1 MTPWLLEW
9 NIHINI
15 VMILQN
21 LFIMLCLFSESD
33 QLKLPQHYCHRG
45 VTFVV
50 TLSWFR
56 CRHHGVAFAFV
67 MVSLLPLWCC
77 LRVGCSFV
85 IAIVVST
92 SRWSQ
97 FCHCHH
103 GVAFIV
109 ASSRCHYRSCVVV
122 VPLLSHCRGFIVA
135 VVVLP
140 LSLHCHGF
148 VIAIGVSPLCQSW
161 FHHCHCSVAFVIASS
176 QCCHCSHVI
185 VVPLLSHCCGFVI
198 AIAVLP
204 SSSHCHSVC
213 RHFIIA
219 IVVLPLSLHCH
230 SVVIVVLL
238 SWFCCCHCGVAFAVT
253 SSQFCC
259 RLTVSSLQSHRCII
273 VVMVMVMVMLWLW
286 SLWLWLWSHC
296 GHCHH
301 CCVIVVVVVALWLLL
316 LRLLLRCG
324 CCCVVVVGTCKAPVG
339 FAARREQSGCSKSS
353 R

>member
-92 SRWSQ
+92 SRWLQ

-109 ASSRCHYRSCVVV
+109 ASLRCHYHSCIVV
-122 VPLLSHCRGFIVA
+122 VPLLSHCHGFVVAIV
-135 VVVLP
+135 VSP
-140 LSLHCHGF
+140 LSLHR
-148 VIAIGVSPLCQSW
+148 
-161 FHHCHCSVAFVIASS
+161 
-176 QCCHCSHVI
+176 
-185 VVPLLSHCCGFVI
+185 
-198 AIAVLP
+198 
-204 SSSHCHSVC
+204 HS
-213 RHFIIA
+213 FIIA
-219 IVVLPLSLHCH
+219 VVSLWCLCCHIVAVLSLPLQCRLHH
-230 SVVIVVLL
+230 RIVIVFVAISSSPLWCCLCRCFVTVLSFL
-238 SWFCCCHCGVAFAVT
+238 F
-253 SSQFCC
+253 
-259 RLTVSSLQSHRCII
+259 
-273 VVMVMVMVMLWLW
+273 
-286 SLWLWLWSHC
+286 
-296 GHCHH
+296 
-301 CCVIVVVVVALWLLL
+301 
-316 LRLLLRCG
+316 
-324 CCCVVVVGTCKAPVG
+324 
-339 FAARREQSGCSKSS
+339 
-353 R
+353 

>member
-1 MTPWLLEW
+1 MTPRLSGWT
-9 NIHINI
+9 IHINI

-122 VPLLSHCRGFIVA
+122 VPLLSHC
-135 VVVLP
+135 
-140 LSLHCHGF
+140 
-148 VIAIGVSPLCQSW
+148 
-161 FHHCHCSVAFVIASS
+161 
-176 QCCHCSHVI
+176 
-185 VVPLLSHCCGFVI
+185 CGFVI

-286 SLWLWLWSHC
+286 SSWLWLWSHC
-296 GHCHH
+296 G
-301 CCVIVVVVVALWLLL
+301 CCRCIVVVVVEVVVALWLWAHRGCCSCCCIVAVVLL
-316 LRLLLRCG
+316 LLLLLLLLHWG
-324 CCCVVVVGTCKAPVG
+324 
-339 FAARREQSGCSKSS
+339 
-353 R
+353 